1 MSGGMNP
8 NAVLPTQASGGKGGG
23 TTATP
28 TGPMPYQGAG
38 PTAAS
43 PNNVYQQ
50 SANAYQGALSNTDPG
65 SFGARTAA
73 NMNPYTQ
80 QVTNRSMADLER
92 QRLMS
97 MNNMGAA
104 ATQANAFGGSRHGV
118 AEAETNRNFADIGAN
133 MYANQNMNNFNNAQ
147 NVSMQQGNNLANLSQ
162 QGFGYGQAIGNQQMQ
177 QGLLQQGL
185 SQQLIDAAKQQWQG
199 YTNAPAQSLSYPLA
213 AIGGVPQPQS
223 STSTKKPG
231 LFDYLTLGASIL

>member
-23 TTATP
+23 TAATP

-80 QVTNRSMADLER
+80 QVTNRSLYDLDR
-92 QRLMS
+92 QRKMAI
-97 MNNMGAA
+97 NDVGYAA
-104 ATQANAFGGSRHGV
+104 DRADAFGGSRHGLV
-118 AEAETNRNFADIGAN
+118 EAETNRGAFDVGAGMFAGLN
-133 MYANQNMNNFNNAQ
+133 SNNFNNAQ

-223 STSTKKPG
+223 STSTQKPG

>member
-1 MSGGMNP
+1 MAGGMNP
-8 NAVLPTQASGGKGGG
+8 RNV
-23 TTATP
+23 ATP

-185 SQQLIDAAKQQWQG
+185 SQQVIDAAKQQWQG

-223 STSTKKPG
+223 QTSTQKPG
-231 LFDYLTLGASIL
+231 LFDYLSLGLMM